1 MPTIL
6 DGLDTIIDQH
16 LGLDETWEGKP
27 PRYKHPTSLIR
38 LCREDDCTLD
48 GIALIH
54 ALYDQIESNWADA
67 GEFQARLP
75 SSENWRFQKKADLS
89 DGNESP
95 EVTLERTVAS
105 ITDDNWANQM
115 PVDSGLLG
123 ARAHYIDLVHRSAQT
138 FSLVELKIESNTAL
152 SAAFQVVK
160 YGLAYAFSRRHAELL
175 EYKVQDKELLQAS
188 SIELRVLAPAKFYP
202 GNRGWLADLETALDD
217 ALGRFMPELPEVE
230 IPMSFRFEAFPESF
244 DWSPGSHRENDT
256 RKDLLW
262 ALHQRVRVF

>member
-54 ALYDQIESNWADA
+54 ALYDQIESNWTDA

-75 SSENWRFQKKADLS
+75 SSENWRFQKKTDLS
-89 DGNESP
+89 DENESP

-105 ITDDNWANQM
+105 ITDDNWANQI

-123 ARAHYIDLVHRSAQT
+123 ARAHYIDLVHRSAQA
-138 FSLVELKIESNTAL
+138 FSVVELKVESNTAL

-175 EYKVQDKELLQAS
+175 EYKLQNKELLQAS
-188 SIELRVLAPAKFYP
+188 SIELRVLAPAEFYP
-202 GNRGWLADLETALDD
+202 DDCGWLADLETALDD

-230 IPMSFRFEAFPESF
+230 IPMSFRFEAFPNWF
-244 DWSPGSHRENDT
+244 DWSPDSHREDDT